1 MSTAVTDVLWS
12 MLAASLLV
20 GAALVALSARRG
32 RLARWK
38 AAQPPTDGRT
48 LPWTFLRRQIR
59 PYAFAVSLAC
69 TVIVASMFTGAGV
82 GERLDQ
88 GAGKAIGIA
97 ALAAAGLLWAGWW
110 ARSKRLM
117 DHGLLLST
125 AVWAAVAT
133 IVLTEGSSWPSGLLA
148 LAWSVAS
155 GGAWLLEVNDGGRG
169 ER

>member
-1 MSTAVTDVLWS
+1 MTA
-12 MLAASLLV
+12 
-20 GAALVALSARRG
+20 R
-32 RLARWK
+32 
-38 AAQPPTDGRT
+38 TDGRT
-48 LPWTFLRRQIR
+48 LPWTFLRRQVR
-59 PYAFAVSLAC
+59 PYSLAVSLAC
-69 TVIVASMFTGAGV
+69 AVVVVSMLTESGV
-82 GERLDQ
+82 GERLDEGWGHVI
-88 GAGKAIGIA
+88 GAA
-97 ALAAAGLLWAGWW
+97 ALVTVGLLWAGWW

>member
-1 MSTAVTDVLWS
+1 MAQSTP
-12 MLAASLLV
+12 
-20 GAALVALSARRG
+20 R
-32 RLARWK
+32 
-38 AAQPPTDGRT
+38 DGRT
-48 LPWTFLRRQIR
+48 LPRTFLRRQVS

-110 ARSKRLM
+110 ARSKSLM

-133 IVLTEGSSWPSGLLA
+133 VVLTEGASWPSGLLA
-148 LAWSVAS
+148 IAWGVAS
-155 GGAWLLEVNDGGRG
+155 GGAWLLEVNDGDRG

>member
-1 MSTAVTDVLWS
+1 MTA
-12 MLAASLLV
+12 
-20 GAALVALSARRG
+20 R
-32 RLARWK
+32 
-38 AAQPPTDGRT
+38 TDGRT
-48 LPWTFLRRQIR
+48 LPWTFLRRQVH

-110 ARSKRLM
+110 ARSKSLM

-133 IVLTEGSSWPSGLLA
+133 VVLTEGASWPSGLLA
-148 LAWSVAS
+148 IAWGVAS
-155 GGAWLLEVNDGGRG
+155 GGAWLLEVNDGDRG

>member
-1 MSTAVTDVLWS
+1 MTA
-12 MLAASLLV
+12 
-20 GAALVALSARRG
+20 R
-32 RLARWK
+32 
-38 AAQPPTDGRT
+38 TDGRT
-48 LPWTFLRRQIR
+48 LPWRFLGRQVR
-59 PYAFAVSLAC
+59 PYSLAVSLAC
-69 TVIVASMFTGAGV
+69 AVVVVSMLTESGV
-82 GERLDQ
+82 GERLDEGWGHVI
-88 GAGKAIGIA
+88 GAA
-97 ALAAAGLLWAGWW
+97 ALVTVGLLWAGWW

>member
-1 MSTAVTDVLWS
+1 MTA
-12 MLAASLLV
+12 
-20 GAALVALSARRG
+20 R
-32 RLARWK
+32 
-38 AAQPPTDGRT
+38 TDGRT
-48 LPWTFLRRQIR
+48 LPWRFLGRAVR

-110 ARSKRLM
+110 ARSKSLM

-133 IVLTEGSSWPSGLLA
+133 VVLTEGASWPSGLLA
-148 LAWSVAS
+148 IAWGVAS
-155 GGAWLLEVNDGGRG
+155 GGAWLLEVNDGDRG